1 VSTKEK
7 IWRGYLA
14 VWWMYL
20 MPANIVDSS
29 PLNLSDLFMVPRAR
43 ADEAGNCLSFSS
55 TFEDSSKVLKNERL
69 LLASKSPE
77 VLYWS

>member
-1 VSTKEK
+1 
-7 IWRGYLA
+7 
-14 VWWMYL
+14 MYL

-29 PLNLSDLFMVPRAR
+29 PLNLSDLFMVPRAP
-43 ADEAGNCLSFSS
+43 ADEAGNFFSFSS

>member
-1 VSTKEK
+1 
-7 IWRGYLA
+7 
-14 VWWMYL
+14 MYL

-29 PLNLSDLFMVPRAR
+29 PLNLSDLFMVPRAP
-43 ADEAGNCLSFSS
+43 ADEAGNCFSFSS